1 MRKMIL
7 ALLALTALLAACTA
21 GATEPTLQDENGN
34 TNDTGDTPALNPV
47 APDAES
53 YPAAATPV
61 PDDAYPAAPVES
73 GLPTGYPDLT
83 IVAPSGSVDLGQLT
97 PVAGDP
103 TPRVAPSPGRP
114 NQPGGVQAG
123 VLLEATISDLSALT
137 EAYPSAIEVIS
148 VEPIVWPDGG
158 LGCPA
163 EGMAY
168 AQVQVEGSIITL
180 RVSNDTY
187 TYHTAGSGEYVLC
200 QNGTRMSEGVVP
212 RGG

>member
-1 MRKMIL
+1 MRRIIL
-7 ALLALTALLAACTA
+7 SLLGLVALLAACSA
-21 GATEPTLQDENGN
+21 GGSEPVLQDGDNDNGA
-34 TNDTGDTPALNPV
+34 PALNP
-47 APDAES
+47 APSGPET
-53 YPAAATPV
+53 YPAGSTPA

-83 IVAPSGSVDLGQLT
+83 VIAPSGSVDLGQLT

-114 NQPGGVQAG
+114 TQPGGPQAG
-123 VLLEATISDLSALT
+123 VLLEATITDLSALV
-137 EAYPSAIEVIS
+137 EAYPSAIEVVS

-168 AQVQVEGSIITL
+168 AQVPVEGSIITL
-180 RVSNDTY
+180 RVVNDTY
-187 TYHTAGSGEYVLC
+187 TYHTAGSEYVLC
-200 QNGTRMSEGVVP
+200 QDGVRLSEGVVP

>member
-53 YPAAATPV
+53 YPAATTPV

>member
-7 ALLALTALLAACTA
+7 ALLALAALLAACTA

-47 APDAES
+47 APEAES
-53 YPAAATPV
+53 
-61 PDDAYPAAPVES
+61 YPAAPVES